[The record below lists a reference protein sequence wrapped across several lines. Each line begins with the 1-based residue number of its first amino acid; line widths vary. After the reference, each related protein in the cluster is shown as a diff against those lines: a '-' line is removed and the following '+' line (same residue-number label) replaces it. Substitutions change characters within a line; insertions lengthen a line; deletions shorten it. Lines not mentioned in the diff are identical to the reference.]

1 MEALSFA
8 SFENLTGVGKWFDRR
23 NTDGDQSRTLGC
35 IVELVDEAGL
45 VHRPIVSGE
54 TISPCGGD
62 AAGNHQAA
70 HDGEV
75 QAPNQTR
82 PAFRVPDTR

>member
-1 MEALSFA
+1 METLGFS
-8 SFENLTGVGKWFDRR
+8 SFENLTGVGKGFDRR
-23 NTDGDQSRTLGC
+23 NTEGDQSRTLGR
-35 IVELVDEAGL
+35 IVELVDEAGR

-54 TISPCGGD
+54 TISPCGGG
-62 AAGNHQAA
+62 AAGNQAA

-75 QAPNQTR
+75 RAPNQTR